1 MPTIA
6 GRPFHKR
13 TVAGRG
19 ALRAINGFNEPR
31 GRRPLVPP
39 VLLDPGTS
47 GTYWAVSSG
56 VTETTGAITNPDG
69 ISRTLVRF
77 PGTAANTTA
86 FIDWVPGGTL
96 TIPPWAQGIEFDVYV
111 TGSDFATKAANGYE
125 LTVQVRNSAGTQVLQ
140 AVTLMLS
147 QQWQRVR
154 INKADFSVLAGTPV
168 WGDSTAFDR
177 IRVRL
182 QGYASHTHDIYCG
195 PLSWAGV
202 DRAKICVAFD
212 DIGISVYNTAFPI
225 MRARGIPGS
234 NSVISDAIGQ
244 SAWNGYDRCS
254 VAQLLEMNRAGWDCI
269 SHTKSHQSGVL
280 PTALQSACAVE
291 IETPRD
297 AIISNGLGNGISE
310 YLLAAPYGEFG
321 TNYWAAA
328 DAAGVK
334 LFRGTYMVNA
344 SNIVPVGDTF
354 LGMTRS
360 VPCLSVLNTSSTAN
374 VLAAVDSVA
383 RTGGSLILLFHHVVT
398 TPGTSIEYSTAN
410 FTTVM
415 DGLVD
420 ASRRMN
426 FDLVN
431 MTQMYLQSRL

>member
-1 MPTIA
+1 MDTP
-6 GRPFHKR
+6 

-19 ALRAINGFNEPR
+19 GLATANGRVYPR
-31 GRRPLVPP
+31 GRANKVPA

-56 VTETTGAITNPDG
+56 VTETTGAITCPDG

-96 TIPPWAQGIEFDVYV
+96 RIPPWAQGVEFDVYV

-125 LTVQVRNSAGTQVLQ
+125 LTLQVRDSAGTQVFQ
-140 AVTLMLS
+140 AVTLMLT
-147 QQWQRVR
+147 QGWNRVR
-154 INKADFSVLAGTPV
+154 VNKSDFTATVGTPV
-168 WGDSTAFDR
+168 WGDATAFDR
-177 IRVRL
+177 IRVRF
-182 QGYASHTHDIYCG
+182 QGYASHTHDIYFG

-202 DRAKICVAFD
+202 SRTKICVAFD
-212 DIGISVYNTAFPI
+212 DIGISVYNTAFPL
-225 MRARGIPGS
+225 MRARNIPGS

-244 SAWNGYDRCS
+244 SAYSGYDRCS
-254 VAQLLEMNRAGWDCI
+254 AAQLREMNQAGWDCVN
-269 SHTKSHQSGVL
+269 HTKSHQSGVL
-280 PTALQSACAVE
+280 PTALQSACATE
-291 IETPRD
+291 IETCRD
-297 AIISNGLGNGISE
+297 AIISNNLGNGISE
-310 YLLAAPYGEFG
+310 HIFAAPYGEFG

-354 LGMTRS
+354 LGMKRN
-360 VPCLSVLNTSSTAN
+360 VPCYSVLNTSSTAN
-374 VLAAVDSVA
+374 VLAAVDSAA
-383 RTGGSLILLFHHVVT
+383 RMGSSLILLFHHVVT

-410 FTTVM
+410 FTTIM

-420 ASRRMN
+420 ASRRGN
-426 FDLVN
+426 YDLVN
-431 MTQMYLQSRL
+431 MTDLYLSSLL